1 MVNDHTVIV
10 DRGIF
15 EEGDRPA
22 VSKPSLP
29 LTPGQSWIIPKPGV
43 SILE

>member
-10 DRGIF
+10 DRGVL

-22 VSKPSLP
+22 DSKLSPP
-29 LTPGQSWIIPKPGV
+29 ITPGQS
-43 SILE
+43 